1 MNPLDER
8 LNDILPTLTSE
19 RFRTNKGLGNEVPF
33 YAFDYPPEDEM
44 RVRQHIGF
52 VVKQLHK
59 TKPAIR
65 VAHINLFAALIDM
78 LEARGFYDKTTALQS
93 AKGDAATVKALQG
106 PLKPGRVAEYLVERW
121 PIADHDLYLIEGVG
135 AAYPLMRTHNLLNNL
150 QPLLGLTPLVLFFPG
165 KYDGQSLR
173 LFGCLDD
180 KPYYR
185 AFRLVG

>member
-1 MNPLDER
+1 MNALDER
-8 LNDILPTLTSE
+8 LNEILPTLTSE

-44 RVRQHIGF
+44 RVREHISF
-52 VVKQLHK
+52 VVEQLNK
-59 TKPAIR
+59 AKPASR
-65 VAHINLFAALIDM
+65 VAHINLFATLIDM
-78 LEARGFYDKTTALQS
+78 LEARGFYEKAIAMQAS
-93 AKGDAATVKALQG
+93 KGDAATVKALRG
-106 PLKPGRVAEYLVERW
+106 PLKPSKVAENLVERW
-121 PIADHDLYLIEGVG
+121 PVADHDVYLIEGVG

-165 KYDGQSLR
+165 TYDGQSLR